1 MVGRCRLALCTPV
14 LKAPMERESERE
26 TLPLVRGDTRLLPS
40 LASVKAPMV
49 SALENIM
56 LINSF
61 QLLL

>member
-1 MVGRCRLALCTPV
+1 
-14 LKAPMERESERE
+14 MERESERE